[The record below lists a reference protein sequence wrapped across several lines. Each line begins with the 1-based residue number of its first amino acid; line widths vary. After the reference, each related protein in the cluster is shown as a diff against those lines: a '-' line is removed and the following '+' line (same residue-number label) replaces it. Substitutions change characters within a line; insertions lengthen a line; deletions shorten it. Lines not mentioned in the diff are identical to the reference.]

1 MMNSLEL
8 ISLYENVAT
17 LTSHMLDAARTGD
30 WELLAQLETDCSSR
44 VQCLRDN
51 EIPTELSAELR
62 DKKIRIIKKI
72 LADDRAIRD
81 ITEPWMMQLSELMKN
96 AGTMRKLSQTY
107 GAGSATV

>member
-8 ISLYENVAT
+8 ISLYESVAGI
-17 LTSHMLDAARTGD
+17 TSRMLDAARSGD
-30 WELLAQLETDCSSR
+30 WELLAKLETDCSSR

-51 EIPTELSAELR
+51 EAPAELSAEMR

-72 LADDRAIRD
+72 LADDREIRD
-81 ITEPWMMQLSELMKN
+81 ITEPWMAQLSDLMKN

-107 GAGSATV
+107 GAAGGV